1 MLKDLKNSLIQ
12 KEQHT
17 FIHSPDELDRRQGRF
32 WRAAQPLSRA
42 ER

>member
-17 FIHSPDELDRRQGRF
+17 FTVRTNSTDDSGGRF
-32 WRAAQPLSRA
+32 NPFPAPSGD
-42 ER
+42 